1 MLKRPQNII
10 SGFAATEK
18 IQSMA
23 KVRKV
28 FWTDTGGTAF
38 PSLSNLL
45 PPLILLKQGSQN
57 FFFIGIWD
65 CLNCPPSL
73 LWLYWHYM
81 FSTYKHVFYF
91 PFPHVFYPF
100 YISQSML
107 VNMSCFMC
115 FINTLE
121 LRTWKNPFQL
131 LDLLKAVLSELKM
144 SSAALRTWK
153 SNTLQQI
160 AL

>member
-28 FWTDTGGTAF
+28 FRMDTGGTAF

-57 FFFIGIWD
+57 FF
-65 CLNCPPSL
+65 SL
-73 LWLYWHYM
+73 AY
-81 FSTYKHVFYF
+81 
-91 PFPHVFYPF
+91 
-100 YISQSML
+100 
-107 VNMSCFMC
+107 
-115 FINTLE
+115 E
-121 LRTWKNPFQL
+121 
-131 LDLLKAVLSELKM
+131 SELPTV
-144 SSAALRTWK
+144 SFVAL
-153 SNTLQQI
+153 LP
-160 AL
+160 LYV